1 MIMSSSIFLYTYAIP
16 QVKHKT
22 VLYRL
27 QKSFPNHGLYPISVE
42 KATLSKP
49 CHDREECFH
58 APESGGVP
66 ASPKGGRERLCR
78 NFSSL
83 FRTVMA
89 AIRK

>member
-16 QVKHKT
+16 QVKHKK

-49 CHDREECFH
+49 CHAREECFH

-66 ASPKGGRERLCR
+66 QARRAAERGFVATLAHY
-78 NFSSL
+78 SAL
-83 FRTVMA
+83 
-89 AIRK
+89 